1 VGGGLG
7 VTAVQAPAAAPA
19 LAFRGV
25 GKRFPDGTEAVERVD
40 FEVPDGSLTAIVGPS
55 GCGKSTLLR
64 IAAGLTPATS
74 GEVAIA
80 AKPVGFV
87 FQDPTLL
94 PWRDVRGNVELL
106 GQLHGVPK
114 AERRRRADEAI
125 ALTGLTGFEGHRPS
139 ALSGGMR
146 MRASL
151 ARTLTLQPRVLLL
164 DEPFGALDEITR
176 ERLNEELLRLHGASG
191 FTALLVTHSV
201 AEAVFLASR
210 IAIMSPRPGRIVDWL
225 DVSFD
230 YPRDAA
236 LRSDPAYHAVVAKV
250 SESLRRVI
258 A

>member
-1 VGGGLG
+1 MTG
-7 VTAVQAPAAAPA
+7 AVHAPAAAAVPA

-25 GKRFPDGTEAVERVD
+25 AKRFPDGTEAVDRVD
-40 FEVPDGSLTAIVGPS
+40 FEVPAGSLTAIVGPS

-64 IAAGLTPATS
+64 IAAGLVPATA

-80 AKPVGFV
+80 EKPVGFV

-94 PWRDVRGNVELL
+94 PWRDVRSNVELL
-106 GQLHGVPK
+106 GQLHGVP
-114 AERRRRADEAI
+114 AGERRRRAEEAI
-125 ALTGLTGFEGHRPS
+125 ALTGLTGFERHLPR

-151 ARTLTLQPRVLLL
+151 ARALTLQPRVLLL

-176 ERLNEELLRLHGASG
+176 ERLNEELLKLHQAGG
-191 FTALLVTHSV
+191 FSALLVTHSV

-225 DVSFD
+225 DVPFD

-236 LRSDPAYHAVVAKV
+236 LRSDPAFHAVVAKV